1 MGARRLA
8 AALYLVSVMLPGCSP
23 GTSGGGA
30 SLTPPEPVLNAVLLP
45 GQHITFARLIA
56 DRTYEALPSA
66 SVILRLTSKWP
77 LNGERVRVTLV
88 PVSPPPQPGP
98 LAWVRSDDLPRKQQL
113 ANTGYFEAIV
123 DGFGYSVV
131 VKPAPT
137 LQNSNGFNLVVT
149 TTAGGTPDNPAV
161 ESAPIIITI
170 RPRAARTLPSAVFF
184 DCDDSGRGPG
194 NWYNTCKNSGS
205 IVARDVVLQGWLR
218 GPAPNWFGVNNDPI
232 WVEDWHYDFD
242 LDPDFIEQMYGPQG
256 AFLALGDVTLTA
268 ATTVL
273 RGNPPGAAASA
284 MQLVD
289 RSAGTGQPLG
299 VTVNSF
305 LQPDNR
311 ANVDDPLNSETALK
325 AELNAWHENNQGSPR
340 CVEFFQQCR
349 HWIGRGAP
357 PAGWISLTA
366 AEYAPAT
373 VDQDAPA
380 NTFWPYDPR
389 VPLVGTS
396 PLVADDYVRVA
407 GTLWQDTDHAGVDRW
422 TRLRP
427 PLGAW
432 LELHPVDWIVR
443 VPGPAVKKL
452 VRIVER
458 INWDPANNSAE
469 TRTLEPASRPDAS
482 YVLHCREL
490 VDGRFTWPASVVQHS
505 TTVNATNVVAQT
517 TVRRAVQLPG
527 LPGLQPGRFKA
538 SYILW
543 WEIGQPET
551 TCRQG

>member
-1 MGARRLA
+1 MGDRKLA
-8 AALYLVSVMLPGCSP
+8 AAFYCAAVMLQGCSP
-23 GTSGGGA
+23 PTTGGGTSV
-30 SLTPPEPVLNAVLLP
+30 TPPEPVLNAVLLP

-77 LNGERVRVTLV
+77 LDGERVRVTLA

-113 ANTGYFEAIV
+113 ANTGYFETIV

-131 VKPAPT
+131 VTPAPS
-137 LQNSNGFNLVVT
+137 LQTSNGFNLVVT
-149 TTAGGTPDNPAV
+149 TTAGGTANQPAA
-161 ESAPIIITI
+161 ESAPIIVTI

-184 DCDDSGRGPG
+184 DCDASGRGPG
-194 NWYNTCKNSGS
+194 NWYNTCKNSSS

-218 GPAPNWFGVNNDPI
+218 GPSPNAFGGNNDPI
-232 WVEDWHYDFD
+232 WIEDWHYDFD

-256 AFLALGDVTLTA
+256 AFLALSDGTLTA
-268 ATTVL
+268 PTTVL
-273 RGNPPGAAASA
+273 RGNLPGGPG

-289 RSAGTGQPLG
+289 RAAGTGQPIG
-299 VTVNSF
+299 ITVNSF

-311 ANVDDPLNSETALK
+311 ANLDDQVNSEAALK

-340 CVEFFQQCR
+340 CVQFFQQCR

-357 PAGWISLTA
+357 PAGWIRLTA
-366 AEYAPAT
+366 ADYTPWS
-373 VDQDAPA
+373 VDPDAPA

-389 VPLVGTS
+389 LSLVGTS
-396 PLVADDYVRVA
+396 PLVPDDYVRVA
-407 GTLWQDTDHAGVDRW
+407 GTLWQDTDHGGGVGRW
-422 TRLRP
+422 TKLRP
-427 PLGAW
+427 AMGGW
-432 LELHPVDWIVR
+432 LELHSVDWIAR
-443 VPGPAVKKL
+443 VPGPAVRKL

-458 INWDPANNSAE
+458 INWDAVNDLAE

-482 YVLHCREL
+482 HVLRCREL
-490 VDGRFTWPASVVQHS
+490 VDGRFTWPASIVQHS
-505 TTVNATNVVAQT
+505 ATVNATNVVVQT
-517 TVRRAVQLPG
+517 TVRRAVMLPG

-543 WEIGQPET
+543 WEPGQPET
-551 TCRQG
+551 ACRQG